1 MKTKT
6 ILVFIVFL
14 IGGLFFGYT
23 LGSYTKAHT
32 RSGDIEKV
40 LQENCKCESA
50 TQTIYSK
57 GIQFSSSGISTEKGL
72 YSLTGFDFSIPAK
85 EEAER
90 LNNILKKE
98 IKNYD
103 KVDLLELTFE
113 NNNQEETVII
123 KNGKIQ

>member
-6 ILVFIVFL
+6 ILIIITFF
-14 IGGLFFGYT
+14 IGGLIFGYS
-23 LGSYTKAHT
+23 LVSYTKANN
-32 RSGDIEKV
+32 RSEDIEKV
-40 LQENCKCESA
+40 LQENCACESA

-72 YSLTGFDFSIPAK
+72 YSITGFDFSIPVK

-103 KVDLLELTFE
+103 KVDLLELTFK
-113 NNNQEETVII
+113 NHNQEETVII
-123 KNGKIQ
+123 KNGKVQ